1 MKNTAIEELI
11 EYFQNTANV
20 TFTGD
25 KVVDYSISKLY
36 YLQTIKFMRE
46 LKAKKDKALQAKHEE
61 ELKQAVVDA
70 YVKGV
75 NDFGSDDGTELE
87 EAEQYYEANFNTKE
101 L

>member
-1 MKNTAIEELI
+1 MENTAIEELI

-36 YLQTIKFMRE
+36 YLQTLKVMFE
-46 LKAKKDKALQAKHEE
+46 LKAKHEE
-61 ELKQAVVDA
+61 EREQAVVDA
-70 YVKGV
+70 YV
-75 NDFGSDDGTELE
+75 DGCDLGTYEQNTK
-87 EAEQYYEANFNTKE
+87 EAKQYYEANFKTKE

>member
-1 MKNTAIEELI
+1 MKTEAIEELI

-20 TFTGD
+20 TYTGD

-46 LKAKKDKALQAKHEE
+46 LKAKNDKALQAKHEE
-61 ELKQAVVDA
+61 ELKQSVIDA
-70 YVKGV
+70 YV
-75 NDFGSDDGTELE
+75 DGCDLGTYEQNTE
-87 EAEQYYEANFNTKE
+87 EARQYYEANFNTKE